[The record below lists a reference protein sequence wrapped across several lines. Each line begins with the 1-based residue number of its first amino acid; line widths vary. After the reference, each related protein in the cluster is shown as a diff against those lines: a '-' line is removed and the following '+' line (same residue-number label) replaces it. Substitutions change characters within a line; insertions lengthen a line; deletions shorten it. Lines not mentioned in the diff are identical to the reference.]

1 MSTTPDFAFD
11 PPLHTRH
18 FIDGTWR
25 ASVGGA
31 TLPVVDPSTE
41 AHLAD
46 VSAGGKADVEHA
58 VQAAARAFPGW
69 KRTTGA
75 ERAALLRAIARG
87 VDARRTR
94 LATLQSLNNGKPFA
108 EAEIDVADVIA
119 TLDYYAGLAD
129 RLDTDGET
137 EVSLPGSDH
146 RAWIRREPAGVAAL
160 IVPWNFPMV
169 TTAWKLA
176 PALAAGCTVVLKPSE
191 ITPLPEL
198 ELAAIAA
205 EAGVPPG
212 VLNVVTGTG
221 HDVGARLCAH
231 PLVAKVS
238 FTGSTAVGAQVMK
251 TAADT
256 IKGVGLELGGKSSI
270 VVFDDADLD
279 HAVELIAGGGLFNA
293 GQMCSATSRVLVAAP
308 LADELVTRL
317 ARRIDATVVGPPFA
331 PGVQMGP
338 LTNRAQ
344 YERVKRHI
352 AQGRADGAR
361 LVAGGDVLD
370 GPGYFIRP
378 ALFVDVPTGSPLWS
392 EEIFGPVLCVR
403 AFDTEDDAIA
413 AANDTEYGLVA
424 TVVTRDT
431 ARGKRVAD
439 ALEAGVVWINTPQ
452 LIYPQTSWGGYKRS
466 SIGRELGPFGLAAF
480 QEIKQ
485 VMMPAR

>member
-1 MSTTPDFAFD
+1 MSTTPDLAFD
-11 PPLHTRH
+11 QPLHTRH

-25 ASVGGA
+25 TSVDGA

-41 AHLAD
+41 TRLAD
-46 VSAGGKADVEHA
+46 VSAGSDADVEHA
-58 VQAAARAFPGW
+58 VQAASRTFPGW

-75 ERAALLRAIARG
+75 ARAALLRAIARG
-87 VDARRTR
+87 VDAHRTR

-119 TLDYYAGLAD
+119 TFDYYAGLAD
-129 RLDTDGET
+129 RLDTESET
-137 EVSLPGSDH
+137 EVSLPGGDH

-198 ELAAIAA
+198 ELVAIAA
-205 EAGVPPG
+205 EAGLPPG

-308 LADELVTRL
+308 LADHLITRL
-317 ARRIDATVVGPPFA
+317 AQRIDATVVGPPFA
-331 PGVQMGP
+331 P
-338 LTNRAQ
+338 
-344 YERVKRHI
+344 
-352 AQGRADGAR
+352 AR
-361 LVAGGDVLD
+361 
-370 GPGYFIRP
+370 R
-378 ALFVDVPTGSPLWS
+378 W
-392 EEIFGPVLCVR
+392 VR
-403 AFDTEDDAIA
+403 
-413 AANDTEYGLVA
+413 
-424 TVVTRDT
+424 
-431 ARGKRVAD
+431 
-439 ALEAGVVWINTPQ
+439 
-452 LIYPQTSWGGYKRS
+452 
-466 SIGRELGPFGLAAF
+466 
-480 QEIKQ
+480 
-485 VMMPAR
+485 